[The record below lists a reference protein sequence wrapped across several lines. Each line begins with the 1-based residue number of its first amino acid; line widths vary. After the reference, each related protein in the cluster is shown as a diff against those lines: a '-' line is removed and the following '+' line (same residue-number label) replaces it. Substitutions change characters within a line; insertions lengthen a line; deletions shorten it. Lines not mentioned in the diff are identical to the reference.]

1 MANPRFEPTDEER
14 RIVKGLAAYGL
25 KPAQIIQAVRRPK
38 GYKGGDGELYPISVP
53 TLKKYFREEL
63 ETAEMTANNNV
74 AKALYDTAV
83 DRSHKNHVQAA
94 IFWLQ
99 ARAGWKTQAQVTA
112 DGSIDLA
119 LDPEALAGLSPE
131 ELAGVEKVLMR
142 KARMRVPTAAN
153 AA

>member
-1 MANPRFEPTDEER
+1 MATPRFEPTEEER
-14 RIVKGLAAYGL
+14 EIVKGLAAYGL
-25 KPAQIIQAVRRPK
+25 KPSQIVSAVRRPK

-63 ETAEMTANNNV
+63 ETAELTANNNV

-99 ARAGWKTQAQVTA
+99 ARAGWKTQAQVTN
-112 DGSIDLA
+112 DGTIDFNLTSE
-119 LDPEALAGLSPE
+119 DLAGLSPE
-131 ELAGVEKVLMR
+131 ELSGVEKVLMKR
-142 KARMRVPTAAN
+142 ARMRVPTAAN

>member
-14 RIVKGLAAYGL
+14 EIVKGLSAYGL
-25 KPAQIIQAVRRPK
+25 KPGQIVQAVRRPK

-63 ETAEMTANNNV
+63 ETAELTANNNV
-74 AKALYDTAV
+74 AAALYQTAT
-83 DRSHKNHVQAA
+83 DRQHKNHVQAA

-99 ARAGWKTQAQVTA
+99 ARAGWKTQAQLTA
-112 DGSIDLA
+112 DGSIDFTI
-119 LDPEALAGLSPE
+119 DPETLRSLTPE
-131 ELAGVEKVLMR
+131 ELSGVEKFLNL
-142 KARMRVPTAAN
+142 KARGRVPTAAN